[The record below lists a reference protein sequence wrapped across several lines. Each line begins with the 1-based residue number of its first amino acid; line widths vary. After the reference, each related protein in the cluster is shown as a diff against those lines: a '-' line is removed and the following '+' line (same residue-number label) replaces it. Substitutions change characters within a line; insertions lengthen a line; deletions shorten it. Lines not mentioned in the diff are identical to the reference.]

1 MDSSCLVMAPCGFA
15 LLGKLVGESAEVTG
29 VAAGSEGSVDPP
41 GEVAVGDPVDPV
53 VPVGPAGPTGTT
65 GSTGSPT
72 ATSPGGS
79 TDPSLPAATP
89 VTSADSPASLPSKAN
104 PQGAMTKQEE
114 SIAMPKPGQVNDH
127 SSPALHPP
135 K

>member
-1 MDSSCLVMAPCGFA
+1 MKYSIVFSAALMALA
-15 LLGKLVGESAEVTG
+15 LSACDKPTVVTP
-29 VAAGSEGSVDPP
+29 AAV
-41 GEVAVGDPVDPV
+41 VT
-53 VPVGPAGPTGTT
+53 VPVPGPAGPTVAS

-72 ATSPGGS
+72 TTSPGMS
-79 TDPSLPAATP
+79 ADPSLPAATP
-89 VTSADSPASLPSKAN
+89 VTSADSPTSLPSKAN

-114 SIAMPKPGQVNDH
+114 SMAMPKPGQVNDH

>member
-1 MDSSCLVMAPCGFA
+1 MKYSMVFSAVLTALV
-15 LLGKLVGESAEVTG
+15 LSACDRPTVATPTAVVT
-29 VAAGSEGSVDPP
+29 
-41 GEVAVGDPVDPV
+41 

-89 VTSADSPASLPSKAN
+89 VTSADSPTSLPSKAN

-114 SIAMPKPGQVNDH
+114 SMAMPKPGQVNDH